1 MSNVVINT
9 TDENFEKDVLQSE
22 LPVLVDFWAPWCGPC
37 RSLAPILEEIAQQRL
52 TALKVVKLD
61 VDANNQTAA
70 KYGVRSIPL
79 LKIFKNGKEIGSKVG
94 ALPKQQLESFIEDT
108 LNG

>member
-9 TDENFEKDVLQSE
+9 TDANFEKDVLQSE

-37 RSLAPILEEIAQQRL
+37 RSFAPVLEEIAQQHS
-52 TALKVVKLD
+52 AVLKVVKLD

-79 LKIFKNGKEIGSKVG
+79 LKVFKNGKEIGSKVG
-94 ALPKQQLESFIEDT
+94 ALPKRQLESFIKDM
-108 LNG
+108 LNS